1 MNTKHHL
8 PVPSVDTET
17 LSHFDPL
24 MKVIDKIANGQ
35 RVPPQI
41 TMQYEMLRFC
51 TLRSYPKENKPFITR
66 IAQAGFYYANSG
78 DELVCYCCAR
88 RKSNWSESD
97 IPMDVHRQMNPNC
110 RFLVCN
116 STVNVPIKPVQILR
130 YPLLTSSHENNSP
143 NVNSTETS
151 IEYQPQNR
159 TNEKLPVVNETVE
172 STIQST
178 TKFSTVIARRNTVQ
192 TGASTASMPSHS
204 HHLADH
210 VTRLSV
216 VTSCGSKSL
225 LNSLNSSGPPN
236 YPLETTASNTYPAKC
251 YKSSNDERKQA
262 QQNDTPKYPKYSS
275 RAIRLASFNECGDV
289 VISPG
294 CLAETGFFY
303 AGFGDC
309 VRCFHCGVGLRHW
322 SEEDDPWIEHSR
334 WSKDCVF
341 VKQMRGQEFVNLVQ
355 MAVQY
360 SQNHDQNGNKTP
372 TDNMTAAT
380 QGRDVIENLLHSD
393 AAQSVLEMGYHP
405 DVIRSAI
412 GQILELNDRPYL
424 TAVKLMEKIFA
435 IEEGEN
441 FNRAEQNA
449 TQERD
454 HCALETE
461 DKREKTEQYNAYK
474 SGTRAKDIN
483 KNVAVLN
490 TSRAETKPTSS
501 ISSDN
506 SDSLSA
512 RYSNISKSKIPG
524 CNQISE
530 RKRIKEENANLKQQ
544 SVCTKCK
551 QNDVCIVFLPCG
563 HLVTCEGCAPSL
575 RYCSVQTCGKY
586 IKGTVRTYLA

>member
-1 MNTKHHL
+1 MNAKHDL
-8 PVPSVDTET
+8 PIPSVDTET

-24 MKVIDKIANGQ
+24 MKIIDKIADGQ

-41 TMQYEMLRFC
+41 SMQYEMLRFC
-51 TLRSYPKENKPFITR
+51 TLRSYPKENKPYITR
-66 IAQAGFYYANSG
+66 IAQAGFYYANNG
-78 DELVCYCCAR
+78 DEVVCYCCAR

-97 IPMDVHRQMNPNC
+97 IPVEVHRQMNPNC

-116 STVNVPIKPVQILR
+116 SAVNVPIKP
-130 YPLLTSSHENNSP
+130 TE
-143 NVNSTETS
+143 VNSTKAS
-151 IEYQPQNR
+151 MVSQHRKR
-159 TNEKLPVVNETVE
+159 TNEMSTVVHKTVE
-172 STIQST
+172 NAIQSNLDS
-178 TKFSTVIARRNTVQ
+178 STGMLNRNTVQ
-192 TGASTASMPSHS
+192 ADASAVAMSSPA

-210 VTRLSV
+210 LTGLSV
-216 VTSCGSKSL
+216 VMSSSNKSL
-225 LNSLNSSGPPN
+225 LNSSRHANDPVESI
-236 YPLETTASNTYPAKC
+236 AANTYPG
-251 YKSSNDERKQA
+251 YSSSTDEERRA
-262 QQNDTPKYPKYSS
+262 QQNVTPKYPKYASKS
-275 RAIRLASFNECGDV
+275 IRVASFSECGDI
-289 VISPG
+289 VISPDF
-294 CLAETGFFY
+294 LAETGFFY

-309 VRCFHCGVGLRHW
+309 VRCFQCGVGLRHW

-334 WSKDCVF
+334 WSKDCLF

-372 TDNMTAAT
+372 TDSMTAAT
-380 QGRDVIENLLHSD
+380 HGRDVIENLLHSD

-412 GQILELNDRPYL
+412 GQILELNDRPHL

-441 FNRAEQNA
+441 LNRAEQNA
-449 TQERD
+449 TQEQD

-461 DKREKTEQYNAYK
+461 DKREKTEQYNACK

-483 KNVAVLN
+483 KY
-490 TSRAETKPTSS
+490 
-501 ISSDN
+501 N
-506 SDSLSA
+506 SDSSSLSA
-512 RYSNISKSKIPG
+512 QYSNISKSMKPG
-524 CNQISE
+524 CKQISE
-530 RKRIKEENANLKQQ
+530 RKRIKEENENLKQQ